1 MKRMIVI
8 LIAVILCISCSV
20 SGAERKTVEKDQF
33 YLGAMRVVNCKEYVS
48 LRERPDKTS
57 RVLAKVPAGAIVL
70 YCSNN
75 FSEYAAGSYKKQVK
89 LFIRCEYEGTEGYI
103 LKKHLASAPDMEP
116 VETRQNSSLMTR
128 EEVKGN
134 GEIILDW
141 KEYNVS
147 VQAAYE
153 VINENGENWEY
164 VRVGCF
170 IDDEPNWGYTEAVRQ
185 AGETRGMKVFMGGTE
200 DEPQVYIYDAQY
212 GLTMLDLMDGM
223 EVWSLMKQRCF
234 LGDAAICAVDGN
246 NGNLYVASTD
256 NPDPVALSCDGEILW
271 KADIKGRG
279 VTFPKDILLNPYDIE
294 VMYEN
299 GKTVSLDYY
308 GKILQIAD
316 SL

>member
-1 MKRMIVI
+1 MKRMSVI

-48 LRERPDKTS
+48 LRERPDKTI

-116 VETRQNSSLMTR
+116 VETRQNSRLMTR

-200 DEPQVYIYDAQY
+200 DEPMVYVYDEEY
-212 GLTMLDLMDGM
+212 GL
-223 EVWSLMKQRCF
+223 
-234 LGDAAICAVDGN
+234 
-246 NGNLYVASTD
+246 ST
-256 NPDPVALSCDGEILW
+256 PIRTAPHQYWEI
-271 KADIKGRG
+271 
-279 VTFPKDILLNPYDIE
+279 
-294 VMYEN
+294 
-299 GKTVSLDYY
+299 
-308 GKILQIAD
+308 
-316 SL
+316 